1 MNKMQNSKFKINED
15 GLTIIELLIA
25 MSIGLVVLGSVFSS
39 FTTQKK
45 AFALQ
50 EQITEM
56 EQNLRTPIDFIT
68 RDLRN
73 AGSNP
78 TETLTIGSTVGLV
91 PDDLNDSDDPNVPI
105 TTNSIKILSDID
117 GNGIIPTTDTNVEE
131 KVTYTFTGEDLDGDG
146 ILDAGEDTDGD
157 GILDS
162 GDIRRNNQPLVSN
175 IISLRFRYYDSTG
188 TEITTL
194 PITGTNL
201 SNIRVVQVSLTARTE
216 YEDLNYT
223 GGVNISGTA
232 ADGTCKTRTLT
243 VRVRTRNI
251 GLQG

>member
-1 MNKMQNSKFKINED
+1 MQNSKFKINED

-45 AFALQ
+45 AFDLQ

-56 EQNLRTPIDFIT
+56 EQNLRFPIDFIT

-73 AGSNP
+73 AGANP
-78 TETLTIGSTVGLV
+78 NINTTMVIGTSVGLI
-91 PDDLNDSDDPNVPI
+91 PNDPNDSDDPNVPI
-105 TTNSIKILSDID
+105 TTDSIKILSDID
-117 GNGIIPTTDTNVEE
+117 GNGSIPTTDTDVDE
-131 KVTYTFTGEDLDGDG
+131 KITYTLNGTTLE
-146 ILDAGEDTDGD
+146 
-157 GILDS
+157 
-162 GDIRRNNQPLVSN
+162 RNGNPLVDY
-175 IISLRFRYYDSTG
+175 ITALTFTYFDSAGNTIA
-188 TEITTL
+188 TPITT
-194 PITGTNL
+194 TTNL

-216 YEDLNYT
+216 YEDPNYT

-232 ADGTCKTRTLT
+232 ADGTCKARTLT
-243 VRVRTRNI
+243 VRVRIRNI

>member
-1 MNKMQNSKFKINED
+1 MQNSKFKINED

-56 EQNLRTPIDFIT
+56 EQNLRVPIDFIT

-73 AGSNP
+73 AGANP
-78 TETLTIGSTVGLV
+78 NINTTLVIGTSVGLI
-91 PDDLNDSDDPNVPI
+91 PNDPNDSDDPNVPI
-105 TTNSIKILSDID
+105 TTDSIKILSDVED
-117 GNGIIPTTDTNVEE
+117 GNGVISSGSPET
-131 KVTYTFTGEDLDGDG
+131 VTYSLNGTTLERNGNPLVDYITALTFTYFDS
-146 ILDAGEDTDGD
+146 AGNAIAT
-157 GILDS
+157 
-162 GDIRRNNQPLVSN
+162 P
-175 IISLRFRYYDSTG
+175 
-188 TEITTL
+188 ITT
-194 PITGTNL
+194 TTNL

-216 YEDLNYT
+216 YEDPTYT
-223 GGVNISGTA
+223 TAEAEDTNGDGVLESWVDSNGNSSIDGINITGTV
-232 ADGTCKTRTLT
+232 ADGGCKTRTLT

>member
-1 MNKMQNSKFKINED
+1 MQNSKFKINED

-56 EQNLRTPIDFIT
+56 EQNLRVPIDFIT

-73 AGSNP
+73 AGANP
-78 TETLTIGSTVGLV
+78 NINTTLVIGTSVGLIPDATTTIGANSIRILSDVEDGNGVISSGSPETVTYSLNGTTLERNGNPLV
-91 PDDLNDSDDPNVPI
+91 DYITALTFTYFDSAGIATPI
-105 TTNSIKILSDID
+105 TT
-117 GNGIIPTTDTNVEE
+117 T
-131 KVTYTFTGEDLDGDG
+131 
-146 ILDAGEDTDGD
+146 
-157 GILDS
+157 
-162 GDIRRNNQPLVSN
+162 
-175 IISLRFRYYDSTG
+175 
-188 TEITTL
+188 
-194 PITGTNL
+194 TNL

-216 YEDLNYT
+216 YEDPNYT
-223 GGVNISGTA
+223 AGVNISGTA

-243 VRVRTRNI
+243 VKVRTRNI

>member
-1 MNKMQNSKFKINED
+1 MQNSKFKINED

-73 AGSNP
+73 AGANP
-78 TETLTIGSTVGLV
+78 NINTTLVIGTSVGLIPDATTTIGANSIRILSDVEDGNGVISSGSPETVTYSLNGTTLERNGNPLV
-91 PDDLNDSDDPNVPI
+91 DYIIALTFTYFDSAGNTIATPI
-105 TTNSIKILSDID
+105 TT
-117 GNGIIPTTDTNVEE
+117 T
-131 KVTYTFTGEDLDGDG
+131 
-146 ILDAGEDTDGD
+146 
-157 GILDS
+157 
-162 GDIRRNNQPLVSN
+162 
-175 IISLRFRYYDSTG
+175 
-188 TEITTL
+188 
-194 PITGTNL
+194 TNL

-216 YEDLNYT
+216 YEDLTHTTAEAEDTNGDGVLESWVDSNGNSNIDGINIT
-223 GGVNISGTA
+223 GTV
-232 ADGTCKTRTLT
+232 ADGGCKTRTIT